1 MWNIFKDLPWVVA
14 YTFSFSCWGAEAEAS
29 RATLVQHSEF
39 QANQDYIVR
48 CCLRKKEIKKGR
60 KEEER
65 RKWHTE
71 SVFKTLLDWN
81 KDVGARPTKISEQIL
96 LPWKYYMIACT
107 FSDMLVD
114 LMNIEYELM
123 PLIAFSIL
131 LWIKKKWY
139 LTTPKRLKG

>member
-1 MWNIFKDLPWVVA
+1 
-14 YTFSFSCWGAEAEAS
+14 
-29 RATLVQHSEF
+29 
-39 QANQDYIVR
+39 
-48 CCLRKKEIKKGR
+48 
-60 KEEER
+60 
-65 RKWHTE
+65 
-71 SVFKTLLDWN
+71 LLDWN

-131 LWIKKKWY
+131 LWIKKK
-139 LTTPKRLKG
+139 